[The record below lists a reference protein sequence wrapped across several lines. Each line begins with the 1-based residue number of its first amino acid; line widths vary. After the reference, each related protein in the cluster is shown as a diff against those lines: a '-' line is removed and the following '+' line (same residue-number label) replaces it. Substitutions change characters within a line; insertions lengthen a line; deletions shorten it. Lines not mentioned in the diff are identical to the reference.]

1 MCSSDLGNAQSRK
14 VKDLAHHPAGD
25 RHDEDHDDE
34 RRDETARGGHFV
46 IEPQPSADLRAETR
60 RDPNA
65 RHNPCKG
72 AYLHDEALAPSV
84 PDGQRQHEADD

>member
-1 MCSSDLGNAQSRK
+1 M
-14 VKDLAHHPAGD
+14 KDLAHHPAGD
-25 RHDEDHDDE
+25 RHDEDHGDE
-34 RRDETARGGHFV
+34 HRDETARGGHFV